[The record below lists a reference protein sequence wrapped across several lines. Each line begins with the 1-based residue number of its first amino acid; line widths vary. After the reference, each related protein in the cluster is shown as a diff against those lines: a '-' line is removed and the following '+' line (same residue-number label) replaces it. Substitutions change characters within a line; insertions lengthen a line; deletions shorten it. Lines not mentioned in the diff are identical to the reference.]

1 MRDTDPATLKFGA
14 LADARG
20 GIIVVTESGFDKV
33 PEPRRSDVMRSND
46 GGWAEQVQNIR
57 RYVEH

>member
-1 MRDTDPATLKFGA
+1 MAEWTLVEFILEPAGDGTVLT
-14 LADARG
+14 
-20 GIIVVTESGFDKV
+20 VTESGFDKV

-57 RYVEH
+57 RYVER